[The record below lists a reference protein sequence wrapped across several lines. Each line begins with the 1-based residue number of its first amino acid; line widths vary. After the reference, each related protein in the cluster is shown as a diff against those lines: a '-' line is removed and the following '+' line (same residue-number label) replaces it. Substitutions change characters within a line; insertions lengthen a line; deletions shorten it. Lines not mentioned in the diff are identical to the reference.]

1 MYRVPEENFLNPD
14 PLLSVR
20 QAAEYL
26 NVSKSKMY
34 EIINTEGLP
43 TVRIGDKKIQRSIL
57 DEYISKRKR
66 TWHWMSVDF

>member
-43 TVRIGDKKIQRSIL
+43 TVLIGDIKIQRSIL
-57 DEYISKRKR
+57 DEYINKRKR